1 MFIVCGTWLKGVE
14 DKINI
19 NKGIVVVLAAL
30 LVAGCGT
37 EEAKPGAAEADKPNT
52 VATTESDAVQA
63 NLQEATRLMQNTDYE
78 KAIAKADEIL
88 KQSPQNDGAYA
99 IKGMAQ
105 GLNGDV
111 DAGLVNE
118 LKAHELNPN
127 NVSVYYNLAMLY
139 KLQGKLDE
147 SKQWFEKVLEK
158 DPRNV
163 WSIYGIATIYADQG
177 DDRLALDKLREAA
190 MLDNQVKQAART
202 QDHFARFHGNPQ
214 FEAIVK

>member
-1 MFIVCGTWLKGVE
+1 MAIELKGVE

-19 NKGIVVVLAAL
+19 NKSILLLLAAL
-30 LVAGCGT
+30 LVAGCGA
-37 EEAKPGAAEADKPNT
+37 EDAKPGPSEAVKPNT
-52 VATTESDAVQA
+52 VATTESDTAKA
-63 NLQEATRLMQNTDYE
+63 DLQEATVLMQSNKYE
-78 KAIAKADEIL
+78 EAIAKADAIL
-88 KQSPQNDGAYA
+88 KENPQNDGAYA

-111 DAGLVNE
+111 EEGLVNE
-118 LKAHELNPN
+118 QKAYELNPD
-127 NVSVYYNLAMLY
+127 NVSVYYNLAILY
-139 KLQGKLDE
+139 KLQGKLNE
-147 SKQWFEKVLEK
+147 SKTWFEKVLEK

-177 DDRLALDKLREAA
+177 DDRLALDKLREATQ
-190 MLDNQVKQAART
+190 LDEQVKQAART